1 MIARNIPLIP
11 FSGRGLDAILPA
23 IIEQIPPPD
32 GSPDKPL
39 KLLLF
44 DAYHDDYRGVICL
57 VRLLALS
64 FPVI

>member
-1 MIARNIPLIP
+1 MPL
-11 FSGRGLDAILPA
+11 SGQGLDAILPA
-23 IIEQIPPPD
+23 IIEQIPPPN

-57 VRLLALS
+57 VRSLALS